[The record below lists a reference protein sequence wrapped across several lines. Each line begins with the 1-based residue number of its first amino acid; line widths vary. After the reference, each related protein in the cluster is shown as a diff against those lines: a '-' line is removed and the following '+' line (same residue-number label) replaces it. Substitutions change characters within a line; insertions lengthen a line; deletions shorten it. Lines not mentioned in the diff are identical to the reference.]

1 MKNTTKLLA
10 ASIAFASLPLSAANY
25 AIEARGDAMGGV
37 GVVSAN
43 FLTAPFYN
51 PALVAIYRRND
62 DMGMITPSFGGSYN
76 DPNDMKSNVDDVI
89 DASTP
94 GDIDAALKKLDGN
107 QANVELGGVV
117 AFALPNQFV
126 AANFFAK
133 AYTESFATPNVY
145 NNSTATD
152 SDKVE
157 LSTVEAVSIGVA
169 EVGLSLAKYQTFMG
183 QHISFGITPKIQ
195 RIYTYNY
202 VASVKDYDLS
212 DVREN
217 SDGETA
223 FNMDAGALW
232 FFGPF
237 RVGVAATNLISRD
250 IETKDTTRTLNSSTS
265 SATHQVGGKYTYQL
279 EPVYTVGAGIVS
291 DYFSFSVDYDLNE
304 TEKFTSF
311 DDNEQMIRVGTEVDL
326 LRQLKLR
333 GGYYKNL
340 AYSDSEGTVT
350 AGVGIS
356 PLNLFQL
363 DLSANYTNKNAM
375 GASINFL
382 ASY

>member
-1 MKNTTKLLA
+1 MKKTTKLLA

-76 DPNDMKSNVDDVI
+76 DPNDMKSNIDSVV
-89 DASTP
+89 DASSTAEL
-94 GDIDAALKKLDGN
+94 DAALNKLDGN

-126 AANFFAK
+126 AANLFAK

-145 NNSTATD
+145 TTG
-152 SDKVE
+152 SDADKIE
-157 LSTVEAVSIGVA
+157 LSTVEAVSIGVT
-169 EVGLSLAKYQTFMG
+169 EIGLSLAKYQTFMG

-202 VASVKDYDLS
+202 VASVNDYDLS

-250 IETKDTTRTLNSSTS
+250 IETKDTTKTLTSTGG
-265 SATHQVGGKYTYQL
+265 AMHQVGGKYTYQL
-279 EPVYTVGAGIVS
+279 EPVYTIGAGIVS
-291 DYFSFSVDYDLNE
+291 DYFTLSVDYDLNE

-311 DDNEQMIRVGTEVDL
+311 DDNEQMIRIGTEVDL

-350 AGVGIS
+350 AGIGLS

-363 DLSANYTNKNAM
+363 DISANYTNENAM

>member
-1 MKNTTKLLA
+1 MKKTTKLLA

-76 DPNDMKSNVDDVI
+76 DPDDMKSNIDNVI
-89 DASTP
+89 DATNTS
-94 GDIDAALKKLDGN
+94 DLNAALDKLDGN

-126 AANFFAK
+126 AANLFAK
-133 AYTESFATPNVY
+133 AYTESFATPDVY
-145 NNSTATD
+145 TTGSDTD
-152 SDKVE
+152 KLE
-157 LSTVEAVSIGVA
+157 LSTVEAVSIGVT

-183 QHISFGITPKIQ
+183 QHISFGVTPKIQ

-202 VASVKDYDLS
+202 IASVNDYDLS

-217 SDGETA
+217 GDGETA

-250 IETKDTTRTLNSSTS
+250 IETKDTSKTITSTS
-265 SATHQVGGKYTYQL
+265 GATHQVGGKYTYQL

-291 DYFSFSVDYDLNE
+291 DYFTLSVDYDLNE

-350 AGVGIS
+350 AGIGLS

-363 DLSANYTNKNAM
+363 DISANYTNENAM

>member
-1 MKNTTKLLA
+1 
-10 ASIAFASLPLSAANY
+10 
-25 AIEARGDAMGGV
+25 MGGV

-62 DMGMITPSFGGSYN
+62 DLGMITPSFGGSYN
-76 DPNDMKSNVDDVI
+76 DPDDMKSNI
-89 DASTP
+89 DAVLDATSSTE
-94 GDIDAALKKLDGN
+94 INNALNKLDGN
-107 QANVELGGVV
+107 QANFDLGGVV

-126 AANFFAK
+126 AANAFAK
-133 AYTESFATPNVY
+133 VYTESFATPDVH
-145 NNSTATD
+145 TTGTD
-152 SDKVE
+152 QQKLE
-157 LSTVEAVSIGVA
+157 LSTVSAVSVGVA
-169 EVGLSLAKYQTFMG
+169 EAGISLAKYQTFMG
-183 QHISFGITPKIQ
+183 QHLSFGVTPKLQ

-202 VASVKDYDLS
+202 IADINNYDLS

-217 SDGETA
+217 GEGNTA
-223 FNMDAGALW
+223 FNIDAGALW

-237 RVGVAATNLISRD
+237 RVGFSATNLIARD
-250 IETKDTTRTLNSSTS
+250 IETKDTTRTISSGGTNKV
-265 SATHQVGGKYTYQL
+265 VGGKYSYKL
-279 EPVYTVGAGIVS
+279 EPVYTVGAGIVA
-291 DYFSFSVDYDLNE
+291 DYFTLSVDYDINE
-304 TEKFTSF
+304 AEKFTSF
-311 DDNEQMIRVGTEVDL
+311 DDNEQMIRVGTEVDI

-340 AYSDSEGTVT
+340 AYSDSEGTIT

-363 DLSANYTNKNAM
+363 DISANYTNENAM

>member
-1 MKNTTKLLA
+1 MKKTTKLLA
-10 ASIAFASLPLSAANY
+10 ASIAFASLPISAANY

-62 DMGMITPSFGGSYN
+62 DMGMITPSFGGNYN
-76 DPNDMKSNVDDVI
+76 DPNDMKSNIDSVI
-89 DASTP
+89 DASNTA
-94 GDIDAALKKLDGN
+94 DLDTALSKLDGN

-126 AANFFAK
+126 AANLFAK
-133 AYTESFATPNVY
+133 AYTESFATPDVY
-145 NNSTATD
+145 TTGSDT
-152 SDKVE
+152 DKVE
-157 LSTVEAVSIGVA
+157 LSTVEAVSIGVT

-202 VASVKDYDLS
+202 IASVNDYDLS

-217 SDGETA
+217 SNGETA

-237 RVGVAATNLISRD
+237 RVGVAATNLFSRD
-250 IETKDTTRTLNSSTS
+250 IETKDTTRTLTSSTS
-265 SATHQVGGKYTYQL
+265 GATHKVGGKYAYQL

-291 DYFSFSVDYDLNE
+291 DYFSLSVDYDLNE

-311 DDNEQMIRVGTEVDL
+311 EDNEQMIRVGTEVDL
-326 LRQLKLR
+326 LRQMQLR
-333 GGYYKNL
+333 AGYYKNL
-340 AYSDSEGTVT
+340 AYSDSEGTIT
-350 AGVGIS
+350 AGIGLS

-363 DLSANYTNKNAM
+363 DLSANYTNENAM

>member
-1 MKNTTKLLA
+1 MKKTTKLLA
-10 ASIAFASLPLSAANY
+10 ASIAFASLPISAANY

-62 DMGMITPSFGGSYN
+62 DMGMITPSFGGNYN
-76 DPNDMKSNVDDVI
+76 DPNDMKSNIDSVI
-89 DASTP
+89 DASNTA
-94 GDIDAALKKLDGN
+94 DLDAALNKLDGN

-126 AANFFAK
+126 AANLFAK
-133 AYTESFATPNVY
+133 AYTESFATPDVY
-145 NNSTATD
+145 TTGSDT
-152 SDKVE
+152 DKVE
-157 LSTVEAVSIGVA
+157 LSTVEAASIGVA

-202 VASVKDYDLS
+202 IASVNDYDLS

-217 SDGETA
+217 SNGETA

-237 RVGVAATNLISRD
+237 RVGVAATNLFSRD
-250 IETKDTTRTLNSSTS
+250 IETKDTTRTLTSSTS
-265 SATHQVGGKYTYQL
+265 GATHQVGGKYAYQL

-291 DYFSFSVDYDLNE
+291 DYFSLSVDYDLNE

-311 DDNEQMIRVGTEVDL
+311 EDNEQMIRVGTEVDL
-326 LRQLKLR
+326 LRQMQLR
-333 GGYYKNL
+333 AGYYKNL
-340 AYSDSEGTVT
+340 AYSDSEGTIT
-350 AGVGIS
+350 AGIGLS

-363 DLSANYTNKNAM
+363 DLSANYTNENAM

>member
-1 MKNTTKLLA
+1 MKKTTKLLA
-10 ASIAFASLPLSAANY
+10 ASIAFASLPISAANY

-62 DMGMITPSFGGSYN
+62 DMGMITPSFGGNYN
-76 DPNDMKSNVDDVI
+76 DPNDMKANIDSVI
-89 DASTP
+89 DASNTA
-94 GDIDAALKKLDGN
+94 DLDAALSKLDGN

-126 AANFFAK
+126 AANLFAK
-133 AYTESFATPNVY
+133 AYTESFATPDVY
-145 NNSTATD
+145 TTGSDT
-152 SDKVE
+152 DKVE
-157 LSTVEAVSIGVA
+157 LSTVEAVSIGVT

-202 VASVKDYDLS
+202 IASVNDYDLS

-217 SDGETA
+217 SNGETA

-237 RVGVAATNLISRD
+237 RVGVAATNLFSRD
-250 IETKDTTRTLNSSTS
+250 IETKDTTRTLTSSTS
-265 SATHQVGGKYTYQL
+265 GATHKVGGKYAYQL

-291 DYFSFSVDYDLNE
+291 DYFSLSVDYDLNE

-311 DDNEQMIRVGTEVDL
+311 EDNEQMIRVGTEVDL
-326 LRQLKLR
+326 LRQMQLR
-333 GGYYKNL
+333 AGYYKNL
-340 AYSDSEGTVT
+340 AYSDSEGTIT
-350 AGVGIS
+350 AGIGLS

-363 DLSANYTNKNAM
+363 DLSANYTNENAM

>member
-1 MKNTTKLLA
+1 MKKTTKLLA

-62 DMGMITPSFGGSYN
+62 DMGMITPSFGGNYN
-76 DPNDMKSNVDDVI
+76 DPNDMKSNIDSVI
-89 DASTP
+89 DASNTA
-94 GDIDAALKKLDGN
+94 DLDAALNRLDGN

-126 AANFFAK
+126 AANLFAK
-133 AYTESFATPNVY
+133 AYTESFATPDVY
-145 NNSTATD
+145 TTGSDT
-152 SDKVE
+152 DKVE

-202 VASVKDYDLS
+202 VASVNDYDLS

-250 IETKDTTRTLNSSTS
+250 IETKDTTRTLTSSTS
-265 SATHQVGGKYTYQL
+265 GAAHQVGGKYTYQL

-291 DYFSFSVDYDLNE
+291 DYFTLSVDYDLNE

-350 AGVGIS
+350 AGIGIS

-363 DLSANYTNKNAM
+363 DLSANYTNENAM

>member
-1 MKNTTKLLA
+1 MKKTNKLLA

-76 DPNDMKSNVDDVI
+76 DPNDMKSNIDSVV
-89 DASTP
+89 DASNTAEL
-94 GDIDAALKKLDGN
+94 DAALNKLDGN

-126 AANFFAK
+126 AANLFAK

-145 NNSTATD
+145 SNSTATD
-152 SDKVE
+152 ADKLE

-202 VASVKDYDLS
+202 VASVNDYDLS

-250 IETKDTTRTLNSSTS
+250 IETKDTTRTLTSTTG
-265 SATHQVGGKYTYQL
+265 ATHQVGGKYTYQL

-291 DYFSFSVDYDLNE
+291 DYFTFSVDYDLNE

-311 DDNEQMIRVGTEVDL
+311 ADNEQMIRVGTEVDL

-350 AGVGIS
+350 AGIGIS

-363 DLSANYTNKNAM
+363 DLSANYTNENAM

>member
-76 DPNDMKSNVDDVI
+76 DPNDMKSNIDSVV
-89 DASTP
+89 DASNTAEL
-94 GDIDAALKKLDGN
+94 DAALNKLDGN

-117 AFALPNQFV
+117 AFALPNQFI
-126 AANFFAK
+126 AANLFAK

-145 NNSTATD
+145 TTGSDA
-152 SDKVE
+152 DKVE

-202 VASVKDYDLS
+202 VASVNDYDLS

-217 SDGETA
+217 SNGETA

-237 RVGVAATNLISRD
+237 RVGVAATNLFSRD
-250 IETKDTTRTLNSSTS
+250 IETKDTSKRIVSSTDS
-265 SATHQVGGKYTYQL
+265 SKYNDVGGKYTYQL

-311 DDNEQMIRVGTEVDL
+311 ADNEQMIRVGTEVDL

-350 AGVGIS
+350 AGIGIS

-363 DLSANYTNKNAM
+363 DLSANYTNENAM

>member
-1 MKNTTKLLA
+1 MKKTTKLLA
-10 ASIAFASLPLSAANY
+10 TSIAFASLPLSAANY

-76 DPNDMKSNVDDVI
+76 DPNDMKSNIDSVV
-89 DASTP
+89 DASSTA
-94 GDIDAALKKLDGN
+94 DLDAALNKLDGN

-126 AANFFAK
+126 AANLFAK

-145 NNSTATD
+145 TIGSD
-152 SDKVE
+152 EDKVE

-202 VASVKDYDLS
+202 VASVNDYDLS

-217 SDGETA
+217 SDGESA

-237 RVGVAATNLISRD
+237 RVGVAATNLFSRD
-250 IETKDTTRTLNSSTS
+250 IETKDTSKRIVSSTDS
-265 SATHQVGGKYTYQL
+265 SKYNDVGGKYTYQL

-311 DDNEQMIRVGTEVDL
+311 EDNEQMIRVGAEVDL

-350 AGVGIS
+350 AGIGLS

-363 DLSANYTNKNAM
+363 DLSANYTNENAM

>member
-76 DPNDMKSNVDDVI
+76 DPNDMKSNI
-89 DASTP
+89 DAVLDAS
-94 GDIDAALKKLDGN
+94 GSDITDGLKKLDGN
-107 QANVELGGVV
+107 QANFDLGGVV

-126 AANFFAK
+126 AANMFGK
-133 AYTESFATPNVY
+133 AYTESFVTPDVY
-145 NNSTATD
+145 TAGSDTD
-152 SDKVE
+152 NLQRSA
-157 LSTVEAVSIGVA
+157 VEAVSIGVA
-169 EVGLSLAKYQTFMG
+169 EVGISLAKYQTFMG
-183 QHISFGITPKIQ
+183 QHLSFGISPKLQ

-202 VASVKDYDLS
+202 VASVNDYDLS

-217 SDGETA
+217 GDGDTT
-223 FNMDAGALW
+223 FNVDAGALW

-237 RVGVAATNLISRD
+237 RVGFAATNLISRD
-250 IETKDTTRTLNSSTS
+250 IETKDSTKEIVPGHS
-265 SATHQVGGKYTYQL
+265 VGGKYAYKL

-291 DYFSFSVDYDLNE
+291 DYFTLSVDYDLNE
-304 TEKFTSF
+304 AEKFTSF
-311 DDNEQMIRVGTEVDL
+311 ADNEQMIRVGTEVEL

-350 AGVGIS
+350 AGIGIS

-363 DLSANYTNKNAM
+363 DLSANYTNENAM

>member
-1 MKNTTKLLA
+1 MKKTTKLLA

-62 DMGMITPSFGGSYN
+62 DMGMITPSFGGNYN
-76 DPNDMKSNVDDVI
+76 DPDDMKSNI
-89 DASTP
+89 DAVL
-94 GDIDAALKKLDGN
+94 DASGSGITDGLKKLDGN

-126 AANFFAK
+126 AANLFAK
-133 AYTESFATPNVY
+133 AYTESFATPDVH
-145 NNSTATD
+145 TGGTEQQQL
-152 SDKVE
+152 E

-217 SDGETA
+217 SNGETA

-250 IETKDTTRTLNSSTS
+250 IETKDTTQLLTS
-265 SATHQVGGKYTYQL
+265 GSQSNLVGGKYTYQL

-350 AGVGIS
+350 AGIGIS

-363 DLSANYTNKNAM
+363 DLSANYTNENAM

>member
-1 MKNTTKLLA
+1 MKKTTKLLA
-10 ASIAFASLPLSAANY
+10 ASIVFASLPLSAANY

-62 DMGMITPSFGGSYN
+62 DMGMITPSFGGNYN
-76 DPNDMKSNVDDVI
+76 DPNDMKSNIDSVI
-89 DASTP
+89 DASNTA
-94 GDIDAALKKLDGN
+94 DLDAALNRLDGN

-126 AANFFAK
+126 AANLFAK
-133 AYTESFATPNVY
+133 AYTESFATPDVY
-145 NNSTATD
+145 TTGSDT
-152 SDKVE
+152 DKVE

-202 VASVKDYDLS
+202 VASVNDYDLS

-250 IETKDTTRTLNSSTS
+250 IETKDTTRTLTSSTS
-265 SATHQVGGKYTYQL
+265 GAAHQVGGKYTYQL

-291 DYFSFSVDYDLNE
+291 DYFTLSVDYDLNE

-350 AGVGIS
+350 AGIGIS

-363 DLSANYTNKNAM
+363 DLSANYTNENAM

>member
-1 MKNTTKLLA
+1 MKKTTKLLA
-10 ASIAFASLPLSAANY
+10 ASIAFASLPISAANY

-62 DMGMITPSFGGSYN
+62 DMGMITPSFGGNYN
-76 DPNDMKSNVDDVI
+76 DPNDMKSNIDSVI
-89 DASTP
+89 DASNTA
-94 GDIDAALKKLDGN
+94 DLDAALNKLDGN

-126 AANFFAK
+126 AANLFAK
-133 AYTESFATPNVY
+133 AYTESFATPDVY
-145 NNSTATD
+145 TTGSDT
-152 SDKVE
+152 DKVE

-202 VASVKDYDLS
+202 IASVNDYDLS

-217 SDGETA
+217 SNGETA

-237 RVGVAATNLISRD
+237 RVGVAATNLFSRD
-250 IETKDTTRTLNSSTS
+250 IETKDTTRTLTSSTS
-265 SATHQVGGKYTYQL
+265 GATHQVGGKYAYQL

-291 DYFSFSVDYDLNE
+291 DYFSLSVDYDLNE

-311 DDNEQMIRVGTEVDL
+311 EDNEQMIRVGTEVDL
-326 LRQLKLR
+326 LRQMQLR
-333 GGYYKNL
+333 AGYYKNL
-340 AYSDSEGTVT
+340 AYSDSEGTIT
-350 AGVGIS
+350 AGIGLS

-363 DLSANYTNKNAM
+363 DLSANYTNENAM

>member
-1 MKNTTKLLA
+1 MKKTTKLLA
-10 ASIAFASLPLSAANY
+10 TSIAFASLPLSAANY

-76 DPNDMKSNVDDVI
+76 DPDDMKSNIDNVI
-89 DASTP
+89 DATTP
-94 GDIDAALKKLDGN
+94 GEIDAALKKLDGN

-117 AFALPNQFV
+117 AFALPNQFI
-126 AANFFAK
+126 AANLFAK
-133 AYTESFATPNVY
+133 AYTESFATPDVH
-145 NNSTATD
+145 TQGTD
-152 SDKVE
+152 QQQLE
-157 LSTVEAVSIGVA
+157 LSTVEAVSIGVT

-183 QHISFGITPKIQ
+183 QHISFGVTPKIQ

-202 VASVKDYDLS
+202 VASVNDYDLS

-217 SDGETA
+217 GDGETA
-223 FNMDAGALW
+223 FNIDAGALW

-250 IETKDTTRTLNSSTS
+250 IETKDTTKLLTS
-265 SATHQVGGKYTYQL
+265 GSESNLVGGKYTYQL

-291 DYFSFSVDYDLNE
+291 DYFTLSVDYDLNE

-311 DDNEQMIRVGTEVDL
+311 EDNEQMIRVGTEVDL

-350 AGVGIS
+350 AGIGIS

-363 DLSANYTNKNAM
+363 DLSANYTNENAM

>member
-1 MKNTTKLLA
+1 MKKTTKLLA
-10 ASIAFASLPLSAANY
+10 ASIALASLPLSAANY

-62 DMGMITPSFGGSYN
+62 DMGMITPSFGGNYN
-76 DPNDMKSNVDDVI
+76 DPNDMKSNIDSVI
-89 DASTP
+89 DASNTA
-94 GDIDAALKKLDGN
+94 DLDAALNRLDGN

-126 AANFFAK
+126 AANLFAK
-133 AYTESFATPNVY
+133 AYTESFATPDVY
-145 NNSTATD
+145 TTGSDT
-152 SDKVE
+152 DKVE

-202 VASVKDYDLS
+202 VASVNDYDLS

-250 IETKDTTRTLNSSTS
+250 IETKDTTRTLTSSTS
-265 SATHQVGGKYTYQL
+265 GAAHQVGGKYTYQL

-291 DYFSFSVDYDLNE
+291 DYFTLSVDYDLNE

-350 AGVGIS
+350 AGIGIS

-363 DLSANYTNKNAM
+363 DLSANYTNENAM

>member
-1 MKNTTKLLA
+1 MKKTTKLLA
-10 ASIAFASLPLSAANY
+10 ASIAFASLPISAANY

-62 DMGMITPSFGGSYN
+62 DMGMITPSFGGNYN
-76 DPNDMKSNVDDVI
+76 DPNDMKSNIDSVI
-89 DASTP
+89 DASNTA
-94 GDIDAALKKLDGN
+94 DLDAALSKLDGN

-126 AANFFAK
+126 AANLFAK
-133 AYTESFATPNVY
+133 AYTESFATPDVY
-145 NNSTATD
+145 TTGSD
-152 SDKVE
+152 MDKVE
-157 LSTVEAVSIGVA
+157 LSTVEAVSIGVT

-202 VASVKDYDLS
+202 IASVNDYDLS

-217 SDGETA
+217 SNGETA

-237 RVGVAATNLISRD
+237 RVGVAATNLFSRD
-250 IETKDTTRTLNSSTS
+250 IETKDTTRTLTSSTS
-265 SATHQVGGKYTYQL
+265 GATHKVGGKYAYQL

-291 DYFSFSVDYDLNE
+291 DYFSLSVDYDLNE

-311 DDNEQMIRVGTEVDL
+311 EDNEQMIRVGTEVDL
-326 LRQLKLR
+326 LRQMQLR
-333 GGYYKNL
+333 AGYYKNL
-340 AYSDSEGTVT
+340 AYSDSEGTIT
-350 AGVGIS
+350 AGIGLS

-363 DLSANYTNKNAM
+363 DLSANYTNENAM

>member
-1 MKNTTKLLA
+1 MNKTIKLLA
-10 ASIAFASLPLSAANY
+10 TSIALASLPATAANY

-62 DMGMITPSFGGSYN
+62 DLGMITPSFGGSYN
-76 DPNDMKSNVDDVI
+76 DPDDMKSNI
-89 DASTP
+89 DAVLDAS
-94 GDIDAALKKLDGN
+94 GSDITTALNKLDGN
-107 QANVELGGVV
+107 QANFDLGGVV
-117 AFALPNQFV
+117 AFAIPNQFV
-126 AANFFAK
+126 AANAFAK
-133 AYTESFATPNVY
+133 AYTESFVTPDVY
-145 NNSTATD
+145 TSGSD
-152 SDKVE
+152 SDN
-157 LSTVEAVSIGVA
+157 LQRSAVEAVSVGVTEIGI
-169 EVGLSLAKYQTFMG
+169 SLAKYQTFMG
-183 QHISFGITPKIQ
+183 QHLSFGVTPKIQ

-202 VASVKDYDLS
+202 VATISDYDLS

-217 SDGETA
+217 DDGNTE
-223 FNMDAGALW
+223 FNIDAGALW

-237 RVGVAATNLISRD
+237 RVGFSATNLLARD
-250 IETKDTTRTLNSSTS
+250 IETKDTTRESVAGSG
-265 SATHQVGGKYTYQL
+265 HYIGGKYSYKL
-279 EPVYTVGAGIVS
+279 EPVYTVGAGIVA
-291 DYFSFSVDYDLNE
+291 DYFTLSVDYDINE
-304 TEKFTSF
+304 AEKFTSF
-311 DDNEQMIRVGTEVDL
+311 DDNEQMIRVGTEVDI

-340 AYSDSEGTVT
+340 AYSDSEGTIT
-350 AGVGIS
+350 AGVGLS

-363 DLSANYTNKNAM
+363 DISANYTNENAM

>member
-1 MKNTTKLLA
+1 MNKTTKLLA
-10 ASIAFASLPLSAANY
+10 TSIALASLPATAANY

-62 DMGMITPSFGGSYN
+62 DLGMITPSFGGSYN
-76 DPNDMKSNVDDVI
+76 DPDDMKSNI
-89 DASTP
+89 DAVLDATSSTE
-94 GDIDAALKKLDGN
+94 INNALNKLDGN
-107 QANVELGGVV
+107 QANFDLGGVV

-126 AANFFAK
+126 AANAFAK
-133 AYTESFATPNVY
+133 VYTESFATPDVH
-145 NNSTATD
+145 TTGTD
-152 SDKVE
+152 QQKLE
-157 LSTVEAVSIGVA
+157 LSTVSAVSVGVA
-169 EVGLSLAKYQTFMG
+169 EAGISLAKYQTFMG
-183 QHISFGITPKIQ
+183 QHLSFGVTPKLQ

-202 VASVKDYDLS
+202 IADINNYDLS

-217 SDGETA
+217 GEGNTA
-223 FNMDAGALW
+223 FNIDAGALW

-237 RVGVAATNLISRD
+237 RVGFSATNLIARD
-250 IETKDTTRTLNSSTS
+250 IETKDTTRTISSGGTNKV
-265 SATHQVGGKYTYQL
+265 VGGKYSYKL
-279 EPVYTVGAGIVS
+279 EPVYTVGAGIVA
-291 DYFSFSVDYDLNE
+291 DYFTLSVDYDINE
-304 TEKFTSF
+304 AEKFTSF
-311 DDNEQMIRVGTEVDL
+311 DDNEQMIRVGTEVDI

-340 AYSDSEGTVT
+340 AYSDSEGTIT

-363 DLSANYTNKNAM
+363 DISANYTNENAM